1 MARKVDQAGRVVI
14 PKTIRE
20 KLGLQ
25 EGMEIEFKIREGE
38 LVLSPVDLSSPM
50 VQEGNLLL
58 HDGRA
63 TGNLERAVQKH
74 RKERISEV
82 SGGT

>member
-14 PKTIRE
+14 PKLLRE

-25 EGMEIEFKIREGE
+25 EGVKIEFEIRDGD

-50 VQEGNLLL
+50 IRDEDLLL
-58 HDGRA
+58 HNGRPA
-63 TGNLERAVQKH
+63 GDLKEVVKGH

-82 SGGT
+82 SGAK